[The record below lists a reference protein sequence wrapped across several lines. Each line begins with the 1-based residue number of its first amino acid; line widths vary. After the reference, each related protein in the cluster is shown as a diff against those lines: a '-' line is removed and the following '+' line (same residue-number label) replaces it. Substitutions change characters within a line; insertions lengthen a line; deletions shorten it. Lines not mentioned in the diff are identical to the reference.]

1 MQVLY
6 LDSIDVG
13 SLNISHDTFPRI
25 RHFTAEIMKTMIM
38 ADTIPGK
45 LEARGFEFGKS
56 QVRRTAMYVVYI
68 NKNEQKI
75 EVLCIQISNML
86 YLKKFLH
93 MTVQRKKYSLLLR
106 EKSTVCYSWAT
117 NLQPP
122 SGTPSSSTTVG
133 LWELASSFPRILG
146 VHPVVCF

>member
-13 SLNISHDTFPRI
+13 FLNISHDTFPRI

-75 EVLCIQISNML
+75 EVMCIQISNML

-93 MTVQRKKYSLLLR
+93 MTVQRKKYSLLLLGNKLATPIR
-106 EKSTVCYSWAT
+106 NTFIINNCWIVGTGFIISTDTWS
-117 NLQPP
+117 
-122 SGTPSSSTTVG
+122 PSSGMLLT
-133 LWELASSFPRILG
+133 
-146 VHPVVCF
+146 

>member
-13 SLNISHDTFPRI
+13 FLNISHDTFPRI

-45 LEARGFEFGKS
+45 LEAGGFEFGKS

-86 YLKKFLH
+86 YLKKFLN
-93 MTVQRKKYSLLLR
+93 MTVQRKKYSLLLLGNKLATPIR
-106 EKSTVCYSWAT
+106 NTFIINNCWIVGTGFIISTDTWS
-117 NLQPP
+117 
-122 SGTPSSSTTVG
+122 PSSGMLLT
-133 LWELASSFPRILG
+133 
-146 VHPVVCF
+146 